1 MATGWEMLPDTA
13 KALSAPLTKLVE
25 VIAAGCGKVY
35 GPTDIRRTARAEG
48 DAAVILAEAEARRSE
63 VAIRA
68 AHRLLHVEETR
79 QHNIDSIAS
88 IAANGLS
95 EVVSDVPVEPD
106 WAARFFR
113 EAQDV
118 SNEQMQQIWG
128 KLLAGE
134 VTKPGSFS
142 TRTLAVVSNLSSDEA
157 TKFGN
162 LCCFVSKVWGSGLA
176 TFLTD
181 VNAPLVKSKGL
192 SFEVIE
198 ALQAA
203 GLVVHA
209 PLGGR
214 TLQMQQ
220 PTCTQI
226 IERPGN
232 LLLLATGTLA
242 NVPAGALNL
251 GSVSLTPAG
260 TELFSIAD
268 WLPWPEY
275 DAETIKVIQSSTGWT
290 VEKKLI
296 IERSATEVRHIPWPE
311 QS

>member
-1 MATGWEMLPDTA
+1 MATGWEMIPDTA

-35 GPTDIRRTARAEG
+35 GPTDIRRTARAQG
-48 DAAVILAEAEARRSE
+48 DAAVILAEAEFRRSE
-63 VAIRA
+63 VALRA
-68 AHRLLHVEETR
+68 AHRLLQIEEVR
-79 QHNIDSIAS
+79 QHNIDSISA
-88 IAANGLS
+88 IAAEQLS
-95 EVVSDVPVEPD
+95 EEVSDVPVDSD
-106 WAARFFR
+106 WATRFFR

-142 TRTLAVVSNLSSDEA
+142 TRTLAVVSNLSSVEA
-157 TKFGN
+157 AKFGF
-162 LCCFVSKVWGSGLA
+162 LCSFVSKVMGNGLA

-181 VNAPLVKSKGL
+181 VNSPLVRSKGL
-192 SFEVIE
+192 SFEGFE

-209 PLGGR
+209 PFSGR
-214 TLQMQQ
+214 TLTMPQS
-220 PTCTQI
+220 TATLL

-232 LLLLATGTLA
+232 LLLIATGTLA

-251 GSVSLTPAG
+251 GTVSLTPAG

-268 WLPWPEY
+268 WTSAPEY
-275 DAETIKVIQSSTGWT
+275 DAETIKVIESCTGWT
-290 VEKKLI
+290 IEKKLI
-296 IERSATEVRHIPWPE
+296 VQRLTGQVRHIPWPA
-311 QS
+311 Q